1 MLKHYPRF
9 TLALLLFLGAAPLVK
24 ARDFEYTQAMKKETQ
39 TVVFLLENFH
49 YAQKFINQAQAEE
62 LIEGFMEDLD
72 YNHVFFLK
80 GDREEMVSKYA
91 ARLERSLRRGELD
104 AAYDIYQ
111 RYEERFLSRNE
122 WVLERLKGEFDF
134 EGDAEYIVD
143 REEFP
148 WLESVEFADEL
159 WEKRLKYEMLFDILN
174 DEEQSEAIETI
185 NKRYERLKKNL
196 LDLESGDIQ
205 EIFLTTLTQMFDPHS
220 TFLSSDTLEDFS
232 ISMSLSLVGIG
243 AILVQEEGYC
253 TIRELIPGGPAELDG
268 RMRAGDKIVLVAQ
281 EGEEPIDVIDMSLRK
296 IVKMIRGEKATTVF
310 LTVIPADSAD
320 PSSREVINIVRDE
333 VQITASRASASV
345 FQLPIDGEKELPI
358 GVIQLPSF
366 YGDLS
371 INEGGTPTSTTK
383 DVEELIGKLEKEH
396 IRGLILDLRNNG
408 GGLLTEA
415 IDLTGLFIK
424 TGPVVQVRNNR
435 GFIRRDW
442 DRNESIAY
450 SGPLIVLV
458 SRFSASASEIVAGAL
473 QYYDRALI
481 VGDKSTHGKGTVQA
495 VFEIDKLASP
505 SFFNDQPTGAA
516 KLTIQKFYLP
526 NGKSTQNKG
535 VISDIALPSINEFL
549 KIGEADLDHAMLWD
563 EIKPVNWAQQS
574 NENELRFDPID
585 ERLKTQLTSLSQAR
599 QNELEEFLF
608 LKESIE
614 FFQKKQELKSF
625 SLNLEK
631 RKEQKEIDKEFRDR
645 LEARQ
650 TDLEKLNFKSTEIT
664 LDEVELARPQEAS
677 MESPH
682 EDTPPS
688 ALSSPNEEPPALAE
702 LDKAF
707 QTELGE
713 IKDALA
719 GTEITLSSDSETLLE
734 GSPENSDDDTEEK
747 GPNLDI
753 HLRETLRILSDWIH
767 ADDPEIQDTAASKS
781 VVEVKSKS

>member
-1 MLKHYPRF
+1 MLKLRSRF
-9 TLALLLFLGAAPLVK
+9 TLALLLLVGATPFVK

-49 YAQKFINQAQAEE
+49 YAQKFINQSQAEE
-62 LIEGFMEDLD
+62 VLEGFMEDLD

-80 GDREEMVSKYA
+80 QDREEMVSKYA
-91 ARLERSLRRGELD
+91 SRLERSLRRGDLD

-111 RYEERFLSRNE
+111 RYEERFLSRID
-122 WVLERLKGEFDF
+122 WVLERLAGEFDF
-134 EGDAEYIVD
+134 EGEAEYVVD

-148 WLESVEFADEL
+148 WLESVEIADEL
-159 WEKRLKYEMLFDILN
+159 WEKRIKYEMLFDILN
-174 DEEQSEAIETI
+174 DEEQTDAIETI
-185 NKRYERLKKNL
+185 NERYERLKKNL
-196 LDLESGDIQ
+196 LDLESSDIQ

-243 AILVQEEGYC
+243 AILVQDEGYC

-281 EGEEPIDVIDMSLRK
+281 EGEEPIDVIDMGLRK

-310 LTVIPADSAD
+310 LTVIPSDAAD
-320 PSSREVINIVRDE
+320 PSSREMIDIVRDE
-333 VQITASRASASV
+333 VKITASRASANV
-345 FQLPIDGEKELPI
+345 FQLPINEEEELPI

-371 INEGGTPTSTTK
+371 IEDGSTPTSTTK
-383 DVEELIGKLEKEH
+383 DVAELIGKLQEED

-424 TGPVVQVRNNR
+424 TGPVVQVRNSR

-442 DRNESIAY
+442 DRDEDIAY
-450 SGPLIVLV
+450 GGPLIVLV
-458 SRFSASASEIVAGAL
+458 SRYSASASEIVAGAL

-505 SFFNDQPTGAA
+505 SFFNDKPTGAA

-549 KIGEADLDHAMLWD
+549 EIGEADLDHSMLWD
-563 EIKPVNWAQQS
+563 EIKPVNWSQKS
-574 NENELRFDPID
+574 GDLKFDPID
-585 ERLKTQLTSLSQAR
+585 ELLKNQLTGLSETR
-599 QNELEEFLF
+599 QNELEEFAF

-614 FFQKKQELKSF
+614 FFKEKQELKAY
-625 SLNLEK
+625 SLNLVK
-631 RKEQKEIDKEFRDR
+631 RKEQKELDKEFRDL
-645 LEARQ
+645 LETRQ
-650 TDLEKLNFKSTEIT
+650 TELKKLNFISTEIT
-664 LDEVELARPQEAS
+664 LTEVEDAKKLE
-677 MESPH
+677 ESKESAH
-682 EDTPPS
+682 EDNPQSTF
-688 ALSSPNEEPPALAE
+688 SSPIGISESEKE
-702 LDKAF
+702 F
-707 QTELGE
+707 QTESGE
-713 IKDALA
+713 IKDTFPGPEIAQNVE
-719 GTEITLSSDSETLLE
+719 TETPADESSEDSEE
-734 GSPENSDDDTEEK
+734 DSEED
-747 GPNLDI
+747 GPHLDI
-753 HLRETLRILSDWIH
+753 HLRETLRILSDWIY
-767 ADDPEIQDTAASKS
+767 AQDPEMKDTAANQS
-781 VVEVKSKS
+781 VADVKSKS

>member
-1 MLKHYPRF
+1 MLKLRSRF
-9 TLALLLFLGAAPLVK
+9 TLALLLLVGATPFVK

-49 YAQKFINQAQAEE
+49 YAQKFINQSQAEE
-62 LIEGFMEDLD
+62 VLEGFMEDLD

-80 GDREEMVSKYA
+80 QDREEMVSKYA
-91 ARLERSLRRGELD
+91 SRLERSLRRGDLD

-111 RYEERFLSRNE
+111 RYEERFLSRID
-122 WVLERLKGEFDF
+122 WVLERLAGEFDF
-134 EGDAEYIVD
+134 EGEAEYVVD

-148 WLESVEFADEL
+148 WLESVEIADEL
-159 WEKRLKYEMLFDILN
+159 WEKRIKYEMLFDILN
-174 DEEQSEAIETI
+174 DEEQTDAIETI

-196 LDLESGDIQ
+196 LDLESSDIQ

-243 AILVQEEGYC
+243 AILVQNEGYC

-281 EGEEPIDVIDMSLRK
+281 EGEEPIDVIDMGLRK

-310 LTVIPADSAD
+310 LTVIPSDAAD
-320 PSSREVINIVRDE
+320 PSSREMIDIVRDE
-333 VQITASRASASV
+333 VKITASRASANV
-345 FQLPIDGEKELPI
+345 FQLPINEEEELPI

-371 INEGGTPTSTTK
+371 IEDGGTPTSTTK
-383 DVEELIGKLEKEH
+383 DVTELIGKLQEED

-424 TGPVVQVRNNR
+424 TGPVVQVRNSR

-442 DRNESIAY
+442 DRDEDIAY
-450 SGPLIVLV
+450 GGPLIVLV
-458 SRFSASASEIVAGAL
+458 SRYSASASEIVAGAL

-505 SFFNDQPTGAA
+505 SFFNDKPTGAA

-549 KIGEADLDHAMLWD
+549 EIGEADLDHSMLWD
-563 EIKPVNWAQQS
+563 EIKPVNWSQKS
-574 NENELRFDPID
+574 GDLKFDPID
-585 ERLKTQLTSLSQAR
+585 ELLKNQLTSLSETR
-599 QNELEEFLF
+599 QNELEEFAF
-608 LKESIE
+608 LTESIE
-614 FFQKKQELKSF
+614 FFKEKQELKAY
-625 SLNLEK
+625 SLNLVK
-631 RKEQKEIDKEFRDR
+631 RKEQKELDKEFRDL
-645 LEARQ
+645 LETRQ
-650 TDLEKLNFKSTEIT
+650 TELKKLNFISTEIT
-664 LDEVELARPQEAS
+664 LTEVEDAKKLE
-677 MESPH
+677 ESKESAH
-682 EDTPPS
+682 EDNPQSTF
-688 ALSSPNEEPPALAE
+688 SSPIGISESEKE
-702 LDKAF
+702 F

-713 IKDALA
+713 IKD
-719 GTEITLSSDSETLLE
+719 TLSGPEISQNVETETPADESSEDSEE
-734 GSPENSDDDTEEK
+734 DSEED
-747 GPNLDI
+747 GPHLDI
-753 HLRETLRILSDWIH
+753 HLRETLRILSDWIY
-767 ADDPEIQDTAASKS
+767 AQDPEMKDTAANQS
-781 VVEVKSKS
+781 VADVKSKS